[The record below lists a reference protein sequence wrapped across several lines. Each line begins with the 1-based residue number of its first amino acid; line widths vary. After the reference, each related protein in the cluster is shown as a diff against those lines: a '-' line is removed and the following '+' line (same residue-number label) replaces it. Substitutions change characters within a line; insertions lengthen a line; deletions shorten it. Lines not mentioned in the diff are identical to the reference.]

1 MDAFGGIDLLPLA
14 YQLPWLKAG
23 VFPAFSVHVRRIQR
37 IGEGTGIRKYYL
49 ITSPRQRRGDKASF
63 DIPPLAGDEV

>member
-1 MDAFGGIDLLPLA
+1 LA

-23 VFPAFSVHVRRIQR
+23 IFPAFSVCVESNHRV
-37 IGEGTGIRKYYL
+37 GEETGSGKYYL
-49 ITSPRQRRGDKASF
+49 ITSPRFWRGDKASF